1 MSKKIIG
8 LNTKTLEEKEFE
20 SIEEAQ
26 ELVGN
31 KGTVKRCLDNK
42 IKSTKGWLFKYEGED
57 FTSKAKEI
65 TDKRIKVYILKK
77 EGKEI
82 GLPMEM
88 IQNMYGISKSELVT
102 ASKGISD
109 RNQDVTTPRY
119 TTKGFTVREAT
130 DKEKEEVL
138 NNTSYID
145 YIKSKNNKVTN
156 DKPLSIGEGFIKN
169 ILEFNDINFIREKYI
184 EDTQLRMDFYVEKE
198 GQKFCIEY
206 MGQQHYRERNGVTSL
221 SYRLKNDRIKKKYC
235 AENGIIFIEVSYDY
249 TIQTIIKLLNL
260 YLGNIESPTVF
271 TFYNNINMDIDD
283 FVKNY
288 QYKDKYQM
296 SEYYN
301 ITLSDVSNIATLIG
315 KNLKREFVK

>member
-271 TFYNNINMDIDD
+271 TFYNNISMDIDD

>member
-1 MSKKIIG
+1 
-8 LNTKTLEEKEFE
+8 
-20 SIEEAQ
+20 
-26 ELVGN
+26 
-31 KGTVKRCLDNK
+31 
-42 IKSTKGWLFKYEGED
+42 
-57 FTSKAKEI
+57 
-65 TDKRIKVYILKK
+65 
-77 EGKEI
+77 
-82 GLPMEM
+82 
-88 IQNMYGISKSELVT
+88 
-102 ASKGISD
+102 
-109 RNQDVTTPRY
+109 
-119 TTKGFTVREAT
+119 
-130 DKEKEEVL
+130 
-138 NNTSYID
+138 
-145 YIKSKNNKVTN
+145 
-156 DKPLSIGEGFIKN
+156 
-169 ILEFNDINFIREKYI
+169 FNDINFIREKYI
-184 EDTQLRMDFYVEKE
+184 EDTQLRMDFYIEKE

-301 ITLSDVSNIATLIG
+301 ITLSDVSNIATLI
-315 KNLKREFVK
+315 

>member
-88 IQNMYGISKSELVT
+88 IQNLYGISKSELVT

-184 EDTQLRMDFYVEKE
+184 EDTQLRMDFYIEKE

-271 TFYNNINMDIDD
+271 TFYNNISMDIDD

-315 KNLKREFVK
+315 KNLKRKFVK

>member
-1 MSKKIIG
+1 M
-8 LNTKTLEEKEFE
+8 
-20 SIEEAQ
+20 
-26 ELVGN
+26 
-31 KGTVKRCLDNK
+31 
-42 IKSTKGWLFKYEGED
+42 FKYEGED

>member
-88 IQNMYGISKSELVT
+88 IQNLYGISKSELVT

-184 EDTQLRMDFYVEKE
+184 EDTQLRMDFYIEKE

-271 TFYNNINMDIDD
+271 TFYNNISMDIDD

>member
-184 EDTQLRMDFYVEKE
+184 EDTQLRMDFYIEKE

>member
-156 DKPLSIGEGFIKN
+156 NKPLSIGEGFIKN

-184 EDTQLRMDFYVEKE
+184 EDTQLRMDFYIEKE

-271 TFYNNINMDIDD
+271 TFYNNISMDIDD

>member
-42 IKSTKGWLFKYEGED
+42 IKSTKGWLFKYKGED

-77 EGKEI
+77 EDKEI

-88 IQNMYGISKSELVT
+88 IQNLYGISKSELVT

-184 EDTQLRMDFYVEKE
+184 EDTQLRMDFYIEKE

-271 TFYNNINMDIDD
+271 TFYNNISMDIED

-315 KNLKREFVK
+315 KNLKRQFVK

>member
-88 IQNMYGISKSELVT
+88 IQNLYGISKSELVT

-184 EDTQLRMDFYVEKE
+184 EDTQLRMDFYIEKE

>member
-88 IQNMYGISKSELVT
+88 IQNLYGISKSELVT

-130 DKEKEEVL
+130 DKEKEEIL

-184 EDTQLRMDFYVEKE
+184 EDTQLRMDFYIEKE

-271 TFYNNINMDIDD
+271 TFYNNISMDIDD

>member
-184 EDTQLRMDFYVEKE
+184 EDTQLRMDFYIEKE

-271 TFYNNINMDIDD
+271 TFYNNISMDIDD

>member
-88 IQNMYGISKSELVT
+88 IQNLYGISKSELVT

-169 ILEFNDINFIREKYI
+169 ILEFNDINFISEKYI
-184 EDTQLRMDFYVEKE
+184 EDTQLRMDFYIEKE

-271 TFYNNINMDIDD
+271 TFYNNISMDIDD